1 MMKKTISCVVAAALS
16 LAGGMASAQQEF
28 AITNVSLI
36 DGNGGQSQSGMTV
49 IVRAGKITEIESSG
63 RIEVPDDML
72 LIRGDGK
79 FLLPGFIDSN
89 VHASIYG
96 NSRRRE
102 TVVRYGARNEDLAL
116 EFSQRQ
122 LMHGVT
128 TVRDSYGALVP
139 LMSVRDR
146 IARGEVAGARM
157 LVAGNIVGWGGP
169 FSMTFSL
176 MQESELTL
184 FQAEWNDWIA
194 QDVGEEMMDMGPEEV
209 RAAINRYLDKGPDFI
224 KYGGTSHFRV
234 PSLIGF
240 SPRVQKV
247 IVDETHKR
255 GLIAETHA
263 TSPEALR
270 MAVEAGIDLI
280 QHPEILSREYPDDL
294 IDLIVER
301 GVLCGVRSNTL
312 TGRWWQEHLS
322 RKAEVEESLRGA
334 PEAKTSAERRQR
346 EDSLNLHYEIQ
357 RRNAERLI
365 EAGCRVTIA
374 TDNYQ
379 GRAPEFR
386 KEPKPEEQE
395 AGIGSI
401 IAIEGL
407 VELGMT
413 EMQAI
418 VAATR
423 NGAMAAGRLAS
434 LGTIEVGKNA
444 DLLLLTENPL
454 DDIRNIRSLEHVFA
468 QGRLIDLGVLPGKRV
483 FFHGQGRT
491 SAEIVLDSSVVPAT
505 MPIATATIVATAT
518 DEPQVAAD
526 RPESAETENQAADTF
541 GSDIPVASISE
552 TQRGGLIVE
561 LENGQVW
568 RQLNSDN
575 TPVVLPADRTTL
587 TADLN
592 KSFLGS
598 VTLRIEGTARS
609 FKVRRIR

>member
-1 MMKKTISCVVAAALS
+1 MKKTISCVVAAALS

>member
-1 MMKKTISCVVAAALS
+1 
-16 LAGGMASAQQEF
+16 
-28 AITNVSLI
+28 
-36 DGNGGQSQSGMTV
+36 
-49 IVRAGKITEIESSG
+49 
-63 RIEVPDDML
+63 
-72 LIRGDGK
+72 
-79 FLLPGFIDSN
+79 
-89 VHASIYG
+89 
-96 NSRRRE
+96 
-102 TVVRYGARNEDLAL
+102 
-116 EFSQRQ
+116 
-122 LMHGVT
+122 
-128 TVRDSYGALVP
+128 
-139 LMSVRDR
+139 
-146 IARGEVAGARM
+146 
-157 LVAGNIVGWGGP
+157 
-169 FSMTFSL
+169 
-176 MQESELTL
+176 
-184 FQAEWNDWIA
+184 
-194 QDVGEEMMDMGPEEV
+194 
-209 RAAINRYLDKGPDFI
+209 
-224 KYGGTSHFRV
+224 
-234 PSLIGF
+234 
-240 SPRVQKV
+240 
-247 IVDETHKR
+247 
-255 GLIAETHA
+255 
-263 TSPEALR
+263 

-301 GVLCGVRSNTL
+301 GVLCGLRSNTL
-312 TGRWWQEHLS
+312 TGGWWQEHLS
-322 RKAEVEESLRGA
+322 RKAEAEESLREV
-334 PEAKTSAERRQR
+334 PEVRTSAERRQR
-346 EDSLNLHYEIQ
+346 DDSLNLHYETQ

-423 NGAMAAGRLAS
+423 NGAIAAGRLAS

-454 DDIRNIRSLEHVFA
+454 DDIRNIRTLEHVFA
-468 QGRLIDLGVLPGKRV
+468 QGRLIDLGALPGKRV
-483 FFHGQGRT
+483 FFRGQGRT
-491 SAEIVLDSSVVPAT
+491 SAEIVSDSSVVPAT
-505 MPIATATIVATAT
+505 MPIAAATIVATAT

-526 RPESAETENQAADTF
+526 RPESADTDSQAADVF

-552 TQRGGLIVE
+552 TQRGSLIVE